1 MGCRSVPTVL
11 AKPSI
16 VVTDLPSAATV
27 RSVQLFMETPS
38 TWTTQAPHCEVSQPI
53 WVPVRSSISRRKS
66 DRSSDGATSALT
78 FLPLTDISTFMC
90 VLLLYLDQ
98 RPLPRGHA
106 SSKHPRLVPLP
117 ARQHD

>member
-1 MGCRSVPTVL
+1 M
-11 AKPSI
+11 

-27 RSVQLFMETPS
+27 RSVQLFIETPS
-38 TWTTQAPHCEVSQPI
+38 TWTTQAPHCEVSQPK
-53 WVPVRSSISRRKS
+53 WVPVRSSVSRRKS

-98 RPLPRGHA
+98 RPLFRGILQA
-106 SSKHPRLVPLP
+106 SIRALSLSQP
-117 ARQHD
+117 ASTTSPTEKG